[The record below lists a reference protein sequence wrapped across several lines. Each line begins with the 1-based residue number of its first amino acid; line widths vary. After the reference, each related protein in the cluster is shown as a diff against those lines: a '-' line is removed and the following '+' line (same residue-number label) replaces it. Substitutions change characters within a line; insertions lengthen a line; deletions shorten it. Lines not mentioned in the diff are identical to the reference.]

1 MPHLIPDRLTTY
13 LASLLF
19 CLSIV
24 FPGFSQSGT
33 IENLI
38 FEGAGIRGIAYGG
51 VIQVLEDNG
60 KMEGIKKCGGTS
72 AGAITAL
79 MISIGYKS
87 WEINEIIAGT
97 RFEKFNDGEYLF
109 VGGMTRLKNRFG
121 WYKGDEFSE
130 WLGKI
135 IERKTGNAD
144 IRFNELAE
152 KGYKD
157 LYITATC
164 LNKQRLLVFSP
175 ETYPAMKIKD
185 AVRIS
190 MSIPLY
196 FEAVFIDRDGN
207 VFEEQNQEGDLDI
220 VVDGGIIGNFP
231 IFLFDSTALGAQGE
245 SIRIPNEKTLGVRI
259 DSDQQIRSDSA
270 AKELAPVKITSISD
284 YLSAFYHIV
293 LENLNRNQLIPAD
306 WDRTISVSNAG
317 MSPRIKKLSE
327 AEKKKLIRSGE
338 IAAKAYFHLN

>member
-1 MPHLIPDRLTTY
+1 MIPPMLNRLTVYTG
-13 LASLLF
+13 LLF
-19 CLSIV
+19 SVMLSGI
-24 FPGFSQSGT
+24 PCYPQSKT
-33 IENLI
+33 IENI
-38 FEGAGIRGIAYGG
+38 VFEGAGIRGIAYGG
-51 VIQVLEDNG
+51 VIQVMEENG
-60 KMEGIKKCGGTS
+60 KMDGIKKCGGTS

-97 RFEKFNDGEYLF
+97 RFETFNDGEYLF
-109 VGGMTRLKNRFG
+109 IGGMTRLKNRYG
-121 WYKGDEFSE
+121 WYKGDEFTE

-135 IERKTGNAD
+135 IEKKTGNAD
-144 IRFNELAE
+144 ISFRELHE

-164 LNKQRLLVFSP
+164 LNQQRLLVFSR

-196 FEAVFIDRDGN
+196 FEAVFIDREGK
-207 VFEEQNQEGDLDI
+207 VYEEQNLDGNLDI

-231 IFLFDSTALGAQGE
+231 IFLFDSTTIGPQAE
-245 SIRIPNEKTLGVRI
+245 MIRIPNENTLGVRI

-270 AKELAPVKITSISD
+270 TKELAPVRITSISD

-293 LENLNRNQLIPAD
+293 LENLNRSQLIPAD

-317 MSPRIKKLSE
+317 MSPRIKKLTE
-327 AEKKKLIRSGE
+327 EEKNKLIRAGAT
-338 IAAKAYFHLN
+338 AAKTYFQIK